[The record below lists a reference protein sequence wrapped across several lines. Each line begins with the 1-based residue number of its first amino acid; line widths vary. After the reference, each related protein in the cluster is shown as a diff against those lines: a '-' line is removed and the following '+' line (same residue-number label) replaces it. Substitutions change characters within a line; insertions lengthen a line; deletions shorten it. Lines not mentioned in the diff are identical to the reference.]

1 MLIVIHASCFRFE
14 CVQRARVMEVDGPQ
28 HVVRPVQLFAHLNVC
43 LHHVSSAMMPPKI
56 EQSLISRGAA
66 VSYQVSHQ
74 AAAASLFVL
83 LQVVLLPLVIR
94 GI

>member
-1 MLIVIHASCFRFE
+1 
-14 CVQRARVMEVDGPQ
+14 
-28 HVVRPVQLFAHLNVC
+28 
-43 LHHVSSAMMPPKI
+43 MMPPKI